1 MSFATQGIINF
12 CNKVEDFEFV
22 QNHRGKL
29 IADGAIVLTIS
40 LVVGLILGG
49 VIHLGIPIGVGTL
62 GNNVMW
68 GIIGIIGI
76 CALIDI
82 AFVIKHLTKK
92 PAPSDENAH
101 NQNNQHNRIIPG
113 EPVPTPLLTPKST
126 VSNVSNCIVPM
137 PDITGHFASLPSEI
151 NLMVLSSLPPAALN
165 CMNLTCKFFNVLI
178 NDNEHLMSA
187 VQHNSLTTRI
197 SVMLSS
203 KPSTELLDKN
213 VMLGDMQIFCL
224 TNELTVSVH
233 KYAYQIKLFNRT
245 MKKRQESHLSSEI
258 VFDNENYLFFTT
270 FKQSGAKRGT
280 YIYRV
285 DKRKGIITH
294 THLESSIMPVTQ
306 PVVLFK
312 KDDPQAQNA
321 FENFV
326 FVHNPV
332 TRDFGGIIGTSF
344 VTPSSFYS
352 ITRYGLVTLWEIK
365 DDQFTDV
372 QHFSIPIQYPLHN
385 DGEAIVSKSILTVRE
400 RDIND
405 NYTFYAYN
413 LQTAQGKKI
422 QPNETQEQKM
432 LWAGGVIWTGGAG
445 GIKHGV
451 SERHVLEM
459 REEQMFCRDSDYNVL
474 SFTLT
479 EKEDHFS
486 AQTLGFIT
494 NMVHDSNFA
503 RADKLCTN
511 KKWIVAESTTNVVH
525 VFKKNGE
532 LFDEFNVNKYPNIQ
546 LFANFILVYASSQ
559 VFIRDI
565 PNKKNMVLTHPIRG
579 KIEYAELNSKGLK
592 ICVDCEGELKIYNF
606 KNDIVQRV

>member
-40 LVVGLILGG
+40 LVAGLILGG

-68 GIIGIIGI
+68 GIIGIIGT

-92 PAPSDENAH
+92 PIHIHD

-113 EPVPTPLLTPKST
+113 EPTPMPVLTPQPT
-126 VSNVSNCIVPM
+126 ASNVSNCIVQM
-137 PDITGHFASLPSEI
+137 PDITGHFASLPTEI

-165 CMNLTCKFFNVLI
+165 CMNLTCKFFNALI

-187 VQHNSLTTRI
+187 VQHHSLTKRV
-197 SVMLSS
+197 SVVLSS
-203 KPSTELLDKN
+203 KPSMELLDKQ
-213 VMLGDMQIFCL
+213 VMLGDKEQIFCV
-224 TNELTVSVH
+224 TKEIAVSGH
-233 KYAYQIKLFNRT
+233 KYAVMVNLFNRIT
-245 MKKRQESHLSSEI
+245 KKREGSHLSSEI

-285 DKRKGIITH
+285 DKRKGTVTR
-294 THLESSIMPVTQ
+294 THLESTILPVTQ
-306 PVVLFK
+306 PVVLIK
-312 KDDPQAQNA
+312 KDDPQAKNA

-352 ITRYGLVTLWEIK
+352 ITRYGLVTLWEMK
-365 DDQFTDV
+365 DDQFTVV
-372 QHFSIPIQYPLHN
+372 QHFSIPIQYPLCH
-385 DGEAIVSKSILTVRE
+385 DGGAVVSKSTLTVRE
-400 RDIND
+400 EDD
-405 NYTFYAYN
+405 KHNYTFYAYN
-413 LQTAQGKKI
+413 LQTCQGKKI
-422 QPNETQEQKM
+422 QPNGTQEQKM
-432 LWAGGVIWTGGAG
+432 LQPGGV
-445 GIKHGV
+445 KNGV
-451 SERHVLEM
+451 IEWQVLEI
-459 REEQMFCRDSDYNVL
+459 REEQIFCRDSDHNVL
-474 SFTLT
+474 SLTLT

-486 AQTLGFIT
+486 VQTLCFIN
-494 NMVHDSNFA
+494 NMVHDSNFF

-511 KKWIVAESTTNVVH
+511 KKWIVAESTTNVVQ

-546 LFANFILVYASSQ
+546 LFANFILVYTSSQ